1 MNKTNVVYPYN
12 EILGCKKN
20 EVWIPATTKMN
31 PENITQWKNPDTKG
45 YIFCFYLYR
54 MSRMGN
60 L

>member
-31 PENITQWKNPDTKG
+31 PENITQ
-45 YIFCFYLYR
+45 
-54 MSRMGN
+54 
-60 L
+60 